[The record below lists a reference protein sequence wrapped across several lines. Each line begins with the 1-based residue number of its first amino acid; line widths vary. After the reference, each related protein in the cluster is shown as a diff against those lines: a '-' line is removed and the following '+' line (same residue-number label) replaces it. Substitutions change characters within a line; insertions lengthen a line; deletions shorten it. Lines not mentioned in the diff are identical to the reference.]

1 VRTQTSLS
9 DAYDAYEPK
18 PYDGRITM
26 LRATR
31 MPSGIEDAPDL
42 GWSGLPSE
50 GVEVHE
56 MPVYFMTGI
65 AEPNVQVLAKTLA
78 GCLAAP
84 AEPERG
90 GGRLTIAAAG

>member
-1 VRTQTSLS
+1 
-9 DAYDAYEPK
+9 
-18 PYDGRITM
+18 
-26 LRATR
+26 
-31 MPSGIEDAPDL
+31 
-42 GWSGLPSE
+42 
-50 GVEVHE
+50 